1 MVSACIWSAQDLFC
15 NDKWLLLLMLV
26 SLQNFGTTGKEH
38 PLFPQQRVVEAPV
51 LALSCPDDWVPAM
64 RRKLCQVHLTTEAF
78 KL

>member
-1 MVSACIWSAQDLFC
+1 
-15 NDKWLLLLMLV
+15 MLV
-26 SLQNFGTTGKEH
+26 SLQNFGTAGKEH

-78 KL
+78 KLQTFPYRSRKKQVYSLSW